1 MKNTGADMKEKNEK
15 ELFLRIDTRHN
26 SLCIHRPTLESIGN
40 PEFIHL
46 GFHPKSK
53 KLMVLGTWIDEK
65 KAIRVKYDRGESFY
79 IYSKSLIDGIRMI
92 SGSLK
97 KQGSYL
103 LKGKKAASIPAISFS
118 VAEEETEFDETV

>member
-1 MKNTGADMKEKNEK
+1 MNMADIPVKEKTEK
-15 ELFLRIDTRHN
+15 ELLLRIDTRRN

-40 PEFIHL
+40 PEYIHI

-92 SGSLK
+92 SGSLE

-103 LKGKKAASIPAISFS
+103 LKGKKALSIPAISFS
-118 VAEEETEFDETV
+118 VVEEEAEFDETE

>member
-1 MKNTGADMKEKNEK
+1 MKEKKEK
-15 ELFLRIDTRHN
+15 ELLLRIDTRHN

-53 KLMVLGTWIDEK
+53 KIMVLGTWIDEK

-92 SGSLK
+92 SGALT

-103 LKGKKAASIPAISFS
+103 IRGKKVASIPAISFS
-118 VAEEETEFDETV
+118 VDEEDAEFDETV

>member
-1 MKNTGADMKEKNEK
+1 MNMADIPVKEKTEK
-15 ELFLRIDTRHN
+15 ELLLRIDTRRS

-40 PEFIHL
+40 PEYIHL

-92 SGSLK
+92 TGSLE

-103 LKGKKAASIPAISFS
+103 LKGKKALSIPAISFS
-118 VAEEETEFDETV
+118 VAEEEAEFDETE